1 MVCCSWHC
9 VWRYLLY
16 AWPKVVFFTWL
27 IVVDDFWN
35 NVNVVEHEAESNV
48 DRSVVDDEPTE
59 TEPVIVDNT
68 GFEGTTVLN
77 I

>member
-1 MVCCSWHC
+1 
-9 VWRYLLY
+9 
-16 AWPKVVFFTWL
+16 VFFTWL